1 MLRAAL
7 AAALIFVFV
16 AVTAK
21 EKDRVV
27 VALVFALVAMVIYIP
42 AGYYLE
48 TYLYRRRQRKKALG
62 K

>member
-1 MLRAAL
+1 MRAAL

-16 AVTAK
+16 AVTTK
-21 EKDRVV
+21 GKSRVEAAV
-27 VALVFALVAMVIYIP
+27 LFAIVAMAIYIP

-48 TYLYRRRQRKKALG
+48 SFLYRRRQRKKALG